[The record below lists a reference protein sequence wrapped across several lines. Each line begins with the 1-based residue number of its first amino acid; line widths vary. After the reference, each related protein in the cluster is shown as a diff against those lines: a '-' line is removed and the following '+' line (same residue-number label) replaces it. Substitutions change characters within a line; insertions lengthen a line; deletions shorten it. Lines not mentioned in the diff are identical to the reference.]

1 MTRRDVTLYH
11 RDSSEEP
18 DQVGGAAEER
28 KVRTM
33 ILDALALATFIAAMV
48 LLLALGSMR

>member
-1 MTRRDVTLYH
+1 MW
-11 RDSSEEP
+11 
-18 DQVGGAAEER
+18 QVWLQNGACNQPIGGALM
-28 KVRTM
+28 RTM